1 MRRSQHAAPELRKIR
16 ELPAKITTIKVYV
29 GDSEVGL
36 LTHGSVHHFQPTQET
51 QHVSLTMTL
60 KGLDGYSSGSLH
72 PIFAQNLP
80 EGFNRRFIA
89 EKLARY
95 AKVNDMYLLALQR
108 GQGIGMLSY
117 QSEIQLP
124 EAEPVALQDIL
135 SYRSAE
141 PVFPQL
147 LEKYYLGNSLAGV
160 QPKVS
165 VPHQKGLST
174 ERTVEQRDLI
184 VKTFDTEFPL
194 LTVNEFV
201 CMEAARWCGLN
212 PPKTYLSEN
221 LETYVVERF
230 DTADTGIRLGYEDF
244 TTLMKKPNDP
254 DAKYSG
260 SYESLLNATYLYTNS
275 QAEVEKMYRYIVFN
289 CLIGN
294 GDAHLKNFALQYLP
308 DMSEIY
314 VSPPFDI
321 THTLIYDTIDDKLA
335 LKVANSKSFPDMKTL
350 LRLAE
355 GKGYRIRK
363 AREIIEQL
371 SDEIMDYLQ
380 QSNEV
385 QLLKGLRESIERS
398 VAHVMIPVKGT
409 TAYRHDRIKKYE

>member
-1 MRRSQHAAPELRKIR
+1 MTRTANGRP
-16 ELPAKITTIKVYV
+16 ELPAKITRIQVCV
-29 GDSEVGL
+29 GEIEAGL
-36 LTHGSVHHFQPTQET
+36 LTHGSVHHFQPTLEE
-51 QHVSLTMTL
+51 HHISLTMTK
-60 KGLDGYSSGSLH
+60 KGLDGYASGSLH
-72 PIFAQNLP
+72 PIFSQNLP

-95 AKVNDMYLLALQR
+95 AKVNDMYLLALQ
-108 GQGIGMLSY
+108 GDQGIGMLSY

-124 EAEPVALQDIL
+124 VIESIALKDIL
-135 SYRSAE
+135 SYNSPE
-141 PVFPQL
+141 PLFPQL
-147 LEKYYLGNSLAGV
+147 LEKYYLRNSLAGV

-165 VPHQKGLST
+165 VPSSKTLAT
-174 ERTVEQRDLI
+174 DRTVEQRDII
-184 VKTFDTEFPL
+184 VKTFDEEFPL

-212 PPKTYLSEN
+212 PPKTYLAEN

-230 DTADTGIRLGYEDF
+230 DTSSSGGRLGYEDF

-260 SYESLLNATYLYTNS
+260 SYEALLHATLLYTNN
-275 QAEVEKMYRYIVFN
+275 QAEIEKMYRYIVFN

-308 DMSEIY
+308 DMSDIY

-321 THTLIYDTIDDKLA
+321 THTLIYDTIDNKLA
-335 LKVANSKSFPDMKTL
+335 LKLAQSKSFPDMATL

-371 SDEIMDYLQ
+371 AEGILDYLR
-380 QSNEV
+380 QSQEV
-385 QLLKGLRESIERS
+385 ELFKGLRESIEHS
-398 VAHVMIPVKGT
+398 VAKVMLSSTGT
-409 TAYRHDRIKKYE
+409 TKYRHDRIKKYE